1 MAIIYEDA
9 LKNKLKSGELLPVYI
24 FFGDEGYLKKL
35 YCEKI
40 SKKIAEPDDIFNYSK
55 FTDTASLQEVY
66 DAVMQMPFASDKKYV
81 EFCDFPFEN
90 ASKSDF
96 EKLCDLLSD
105 LPDTTVLVLRFDKV
119 EFDSKKSAKFKKIVA
134 LAEKSGGAAV
144 CFNHRTTAELV
155 KILTNGALKRGAR
168 LDAAVARYL
177 IETVGEDI
185 MTLSHELE
193 KICAFSEGEVITR
206 QMVDRVCVKSV
217 EAKIYDLFD
226 FIYSQKA
233 EAALKSLDEL
243 FYVRIE
249 PMRILYTISSVYVD
263 MFRLFSAKQNGA
275 SRQDVIETYN
285 YKGREFA
292 VNKAENRLYK
302 FDTKRLELSLSALIN
317 ADNSLKSTGANPRV
331 ILEQLIIELIF
342 IMAKGESIDK
352 A

>member
-1 MAIIYEDA
+1 MAIIYEEA
-9 LKNKLKSGELLPVYI
+9 LKNKLKKGELLPVYI

-55 FTDTASLQEVY
+55 FTDTATLQEVY

-96 EKLCDLLSD
+96 DMLCELLSD
-105 LPDTTVLVLRFDKV
+105 IPDTTVLVLRFDKI
-119 EFDSKKSAKFKKIVA
+119 EFDSRKSAKFKKIVA

-144 CFNHRTTAELV
+144 CLNHRTTAELV
-155 KILTNGALKRGAR
+155 KILTSGALKRGAK

-185 MTLSHELE
+185 MTLSYELE
-193 KICAFSEGEVITR
+193 KICAYAGSEIITK
-206 QMVDRVCVKSV
+206 QTVDEVCVKSV

-226 FIYSQKA
+226 YIYAAKA
-233 EAALKSLDEL
+233 ESALKSLDEL

-263 MFRLFSAKQNGA
+263 MFRLFSAKQNGLQK
-275 SRQDVIETYN
+275 SDVVEIYN
-285 YKGREFA
+285 YKGKEFA
-292 VNKAENRLYK
+292 LDKAGSRLYK
-302 FDTKRLELSLSALIN
+302 FDTKRLVLSLAALVK
-317 ADNSLKSTGANPRV
+317 ADNGLKSTGANPRT
-331 ILEQLIIELIF
+331 ILEKLIIELIF
-342 IMAKGESIDK
+342 ILAKGEALDK
-352 A
+352 T